1 MENEVLIFGHKN
13 PDTDSICSSMVH
25 EILDK
30 KNGWET
36 KAVRL
41 GNINKETRVCI
52 KLFRA
57 RSTRINRKSRR
68 RTRSII
74 SRSQ

>member
-57 RSTRINRKSRR
+57 RSTRIN
-68 RTRSII
+68 
-74 SRSQ
+74 